1 MTAKGYCELDRAQLT
16 KEQKLG
22 LLLCANLSQ
31 GEKDVED
38 ALTMIREH
46 RLGAVWI
53 ATHMKNR
60 DDVMRRVHE
69 AADYPILILCDAEN
83 GAPGH
88 EIPSAISLS
97 AANARNEY
105 ARAFGRLTSS
115 YYARLGYN
123 CICHPVL
130 DRQTENHPCGGAT
143 RIISPH
149 KEIVARLGGEI
160 ARGMHEGGTLAVAKH
175 YPSPMKGK
183 PWDSHMREGFADDTR
198 EDLLTEGLYPYR
210 RLIEEDVIDGVMVGH
225 ALLPNIDP
233 ERPASLSRPV
243 MDILREC
250 GFHGFYISDALG
262 MMGVVL
268 KYGHHK
274 PTAMAVAAGCDIP
287 LSWSIPC
294 REAYEVLLTAYR
306 SGEITDEQLEL
317 SVGRVLDAQH
327 KVTLLPQSPTL
338 REEDAECI
346 RRLNRECIS
355 GVIESGLAPTVSRE
369 GKHLFIIMVDAV
381 KPYEEEFDT
390 FAGVWYK
397 PDVIEARL
405 RELFPNS
412 DVMTHPNFPNP
423 SQNLNLFNK
432 QAGFD
437 DIVYITYC
445 KSECFIGRE
454 CLTQRTVDLMDA
466 LQSKDRIVAHLHFGN
481 PFVATDAPYVPRVL
495 LGWGSEGCVMHTL
508 EILAGNAE
516 LCGIQPYADFLHFH
530 KKGDI
535 L

>member
-1 MTAKGYCELDRAQLT
+1 MERTAYRELDPQSLT

-22 LLLCANLSQ
+22 LLLCANLYQ
-31 GEKDVED
+31 GEKDVSD
-38 ALTMIREH
+38 AIEMIREH

-60 DDVMRRVHE
+60 DEVMRRVRE

-83 GAPGH
+83 GAPGY

-97 AANARNEY
+97 AANARDDY
-105 ARAFGRLTSS
+105 ARAFGRVTSA
-115 YYARLGYN
+115 YYAKLGYN

-130 DRQTENHPCGGAT
+130 DRRTENRPCGGTT
-143 RIISPH
+143 RIISPK

-160 ARGMHEGGTLAVAKH
+160 ARGMHEGGTLSVAKH

-183 PWDSHMREGFADDTR
+183 PYDSHMREGFAEDTR
-198 EDLLTEGLYPYR
+198 EELLSEGLYPYR
-210 RLIEEDVIDGVMVGH
+210 KLIEADLIDGVMVGH
-225 ALLPNIDP
+225 GLLPNIDP
-233 ERPASLSRPV
+233 EHPASLSRPV

-250 GFHGFYISDALG
+250 GFSGFYISDALG

-268 KYGHHK
+268 KYGKHR

-287 LSWSIPC
+287 LSWCIPC
-294 REAYEVLLTAYR
+294 REAYEVLLGAYQ

-317 SVGRVLDAQH
+317 SVSRVLAAQH
-327 KVTLLPQSPTL
+327 KVTLLPQNPEI
-338 REEDAECI
+338 REEDVECI

-355 GVIESGLAPTVSRE
+355 GVIEDGLTPTVSRD
-369 GKHLFIIMVDAV
+369 GKHLFIIMIDAV

-397 PDVIEARL
+397 PDTIEARL

-412 DVMTHPNFPNP
+412 EVIKHPNFPNP
-423 SQNLNLFNK
+423 SQNLGLFNM
-432 QAGFD
+432 QTAYD

-445 KSECFIGRE
+445 KTECFIGRE

-508 EILAGNAE
+508 EILAGNAP
-516 LCGIQPYADFLHFH
+516 LCGVQPYADYLHFH